1 MAARKKSRSRK
12 SVASRIKESLQQ
24 YSKKMCTRVTVFWM
38 LYRVIVLVVVF
49 FKPDVS
55 NAIIRLTE
63 GVDTAMIINMSV
75 YTANST
81 VEKVSLAY
89 FGKKFKDTLEESD
102 EDTKQAEDY
111 VDEVVEEGIQNG

>member
-1 MAARKKSRSRK
+1 MATRKPRK
-12 SVASRIKESLQQ
+12 TVAQKIKDSLAQ

-38 LYRVIVLVVVF
+38 LYRIAISVLIFV
-49 FKPDVS
+49 KPEIS
-55 NAIIRLTE
+55 NAILRLTE

-89 FGKKFKDTLEESD
+89 FGKKFRNDLEESD
-102 EDTKQAEDY
+102 EDTTQAEEF
-111 VDEVVEEGIQNG
+111 VDEIVEEGIQNG

>member
-1 MAARKKSRSRK
+1 MATTRKKK
-12 SVASRIKESLQQ
+12 TVADRIKDSLQQ
-24 YSKKMCTRVTVFWM
+24 YSKKMCTRVCVFWM
-38 LYRVIVLVVVF
+38 LYRTIILAVVF

-89 FGKKFKDTLEESD
+89 FGKKFKTELEESD
-102 EDTKQAEDY
+102 EDTTEAEEY

>member
-1 MAARKKSRSRK
+1 MATKKTSSR
-12 SVASRIKESLQQ
+12 SVASKIKDTLQQ
-24 YSKKMCTRVTVFWM
+24 YSKKMCTRVTIFWM
-38 LYRVIVLVVVF
+38 VYRVAISVLIY
-49 FKPDVS
+49 FKPEIS
-55 NAIIRLTE
+55 NAMIRLIE

-102 EDTKQAEDY
+102 EDTTEQEKQLGEA
-111 VDEVVEEGIQNG
+111 VEEEIKNG

>member
-1 MAARKKSRSRK
+1 MATAKKR
-12 SVASRIKESLQQ
+12 SVASRIKDTLQQ

-38 LYRVIVLVVVF
+38 LYRIVILVGVF
-49 FKPDVS
+49 FKPEVS
-55 NAIIRLTE
+55 TAIIRLTE

-89 FGKKFKDTLEESD
+89 FGKKFKDNLEESD
-102 EDTKQAEDY
+102 EDTTQAEEF

>member
-1 MAARKKSRSRK
+1 MATSKKKSVSAKIRD
-12 SVASRIKESLQQ
+12 VMQQ
-24 YSKKMCTRVTVFWM
+24 YSKKMCTRVTIFWM
-38 LYRVIVLVVVF
+38 LYRISISALIF
-49 FKPDVS
+49 FKPEVS
-55 NAIIRLTE
+55 NALIRLTE

-102 EDTKQAEDY
+102 EDTTEQEKQLGEAI
-111 VDEVVEEGIQNG
+111 EEEIQNG

>member
-1 MAARKKSRSRK
+1 MATKKQNK
-12 SVASRIKESLQQ
+12 SVASKIKDTLQQ
-24 YSKKMCTRVTVFWM
+24 YSKRMCTRVTIFWM
-38 LYRVIVLVVVF
+38 LYRVIVLIIVF
-49 FKPDVS
+49 FKPEVS

-89 FGKKFKDTLEESD
+89 FGKRFKDSLDESD
-102 EDTKQAEDY
+102 EDTAEQEERL
-111 VDEVVEEGIQNG
+111 DEAIEKGIQNG

>member
-1 MAARKKSRSRK
+1 MATKQRKT
-12 SVASRIKESLQQ
+12 VAQKIKDSLAQ

-38 LYRVIVLVVVF
+38 LYRVIVLTVVF
-49 FKPDVS
+49 FKPEVS
-55 NAIIRLTE
+55 TAIIRLTE

-102 EDTKQAEDY
+102 EDTTEQEKKLGEAI
-111 VDEVVEEGIQNG
+111 EEGIQNG

>member
-1 MAARKKSRSRK
+1 MATKKKGISQ
-12 SVASRIKESLQQ
+12 RIKDTLQQ
-24 YSKKMCTRVTVFWM
+24 YSKKMCTRVTIFWM
-38 LYRVIVLVVVF
+38 LYRVTISALIF
-49 FKPDVS
+49 FKPEIS
-55 NAIIRLTE
+55 NALIQLTE

-102 EDTKQAEDY
+102 NDTSQAEDY